1 LFEFDAKFED
11 VKIAYAMGYFGEL
24 SFSDSTD
31 ISIPY
36 IDLIESGSINLPDI
50 PLSIAVKNGAKI
62 PASAKLTLLESTNKD
77 GEVFEL
83 ISSELNT
90 NHFVGPATG
99 SWSSLTPSSYALEIN
114 ESNSNLTDYIEHLG
128 FKHKIGYD
136 FRMNPFGS
144 QTGSYNEIFP
154 TSKVEIDVSSEF
166 PLEVGVDGLII
177 SDTIAFKVSPL
188 EINNLIEAES
198 LELHLNYCNA
208 FPMQGALKIKLLDE
222 GLNLLYSFSSD
233 EFIRSGSSGTF
244 DSVANIFKL
253 CDKSVIVF
261 DENGTN
267 EIPQAHYIVVETTLN
282 SDINI
287 APIEVSIPSNAF
299 LFVDAFLKVTTK
311 NILE

>member
-1 LFEFDAKFED
+1 
-11 VKIAYAMGYFGEL
+11 M
-24 SFSDSTD
+24 
-31 ISIPY
+31 
-36 IDLIESGSINLPDI
+36 
-50 PLSIAVKNGAKI
+50 
-62 PASAKLTLLESTNKD
+62 LESTNKD

-99 SWSSLTPSSYALEIN
+99 YWSSLTPSSYALEIN

-188 EINNLIEAES
+188 EINNF
-198 LELHLNYCNA
+198 N
-208 FPMQGALKIKLLDE
+208 
-222 GLNLLYSFSSD
+222 
-233 EFIRSGSSGTF
+233 
-244 DSVANIFKL
+244 
-253 CDKSVIVF
+253 
-261 DENGTN
+261 
-267 EIPQAHYIVVETTLN
+267 
-282 SDINI
+282 
-287 APIEVSIPSNAF
+287 
-299 LFVDAFLKVTTK
+299 
-311 NILE
+311 